1 MRKKAYRR
9 WTKEEE
15 EMLIARHG
23 TYSLKSTAKRLD
35 RTLLAV
41 QIKVSRMGL
50 TNNKDAFDY
59 MTKKTLADSLNVHSN
74 TISYFIK
81 KGLRVKKKTP
91 FKVRRYNFIAIADFW
106 DWSSKN
112 KELIDWTKLEK
123 NALGEEPEWVDQ
135 ERRKILLNKRPS
147 KIRGKWTEK
156 EEKKL
161 LSLYNS
167 KNYKEIAVIMGRTE
181 SSIMQKIGKL
191 NGTKRKRRDWT
202 IKEIATLKELLKQG
216 LSDIEIADKLDR
228 SKSSITTKRLF
239 LEKKGELN

>member
-1 MRKKAYRR
+1 MRRKTYRR

-23 TYSLKSTAKRLD
+23 TFSLKSTAKKLD
-35 RTLLAV
+35 RTLQAV
-41 QIKVSRMGL
+41 QLKLFRMGL

-59 MTKKTLADSLNVHSN
+59 VIKKTLADTLGVNSK
-74 TISYFIK
+74 TIEYFATQ
-81 KGLRVKKKTP
+81 GLRIRKKITCKVK
-91 FKVRRYNFIAIADFW
+91 RYNFIAIADFW

-123 NALGEEPEWVDQ
+123 NALGKEPDWVDE

-191 NGTKRKRRDWT
+191 NGTKRKRREWT

-228 SKSSITTKRLF
+228 RKSSITTKRLF
-239 LEKKGELN
+239 LERKGDLN

>member
-1 MRKKAYRR
+1 MRKKPYRR
-9 WTKEEE
+9 WTEKEE

-23 TYSLKSTAKRLD
+23 TYSLMSTAKRLD
-35 RTLLAV
+35 RTLQAV
-41 QIKVSRMGL
+41 QLKLFRMGL
-50 TNNKDAFDY
+50 TDNKDAFDY
-59 MTKKTLADSLNVHSN
+59 VIKRTLADTLKVDSK
-74 TISYFIK
+74 TIDYFIT
-81 KGLRVKKKTP
+81 KGLRVRRKITC
-91 FKVRRYNFIAIADFW
+91 KVKRYNFIAISDFW
-106 DWSSKN
+106 EWSSEN
-112 KELIDWTKLEK
+112 KELINWTELEK

-167 KNYKEIAVIMGRTE
+167 KTYKEIAVIMGRTE
-181 SSIMQKIGKL
+181 SSVMQKIGKL
-191 NGTKRKRRDWT
+191 NGTKRKRKGWT

-216 LSDIEIADKLDR
+216 HTDIEIANKLER

-239 LEKKGELN
+239 LDREGELN

>member
-1 MRKKAYRR
+1 MRKKPYRR
-9 WTKEEE
+9 WTEKEE

-23 TYSLKSTAKRLD
+23 TYSLISTAKRLD
-35 RTLLAV
+35 RTLQAV
-41 QIKVSRMGL
+41 QLKLFRMGL
-50 TNNKDAFDY
+50 TDNKDAFDY
-59 MTKKTLADSLNVHSN
+59 VIKRTLADTLKVDSK
-74 TISYFIK
+74 TIDYFIT
-81 KGLRVKKKTP
+81 KGLRVRRKITC
-91 FKVRRYNFIAIADFW
+91 KVKRYNFIAISDFW
-106 DWSSKN
+106 EWSSEN

-156 EEKKL
+156 EEKRL

-191 NGTKRKRRDWT
+191 NGTKRKRKEWT
-202 IKEIATLKELLKQG
+202 IKEIVTLKELLKQG
-216 LSDIEIADKLDR
+216 LSDIEIADELRR

-239 LEKKGELN
+239 LERKGELN

>member
-23 TYSLKSTAKRLD
+23 TYSLNSTAKRLD
-35 RTLLAV
+35 RTLQAV
-41 QIKVSRMGL
+41 QLKLFRMGL
-50 TNNKDAFDY
+50 TDNKDAFDY
-59 MTKKTLADSLNVHSN
+59 VIKKALADTLGVDSK
-74 TISYFIK
+74 TIEYFATQ
-81 KGLRVKKKTP
+81 GLKIRRKITCKVK
-91 FKVRRYNFIAIADFW
+91 RYNFIAIADFW
-106 DWSSKN
+106 EWSSKN

-135 ERRKILLNKRPS
+135 ERRKILLSKRPS
-147 KIRGKWTEK
+147 KIRGKWTKK